1 MEGIILKNLKIG
13 LLPLYIKLYDDS
25 WPELRAGVD
34 AFYQTI
40 ASELQKRELEVVTS
54 PVCRVKAEFESA
66 VGFFETEKV
75 DAIVTLHLAYSPSL
89 ESADV
94 LARTK
99 LPLIVLD
106 TTPVYDFSPSQNPDE
121 ILYNHGIHGVQ
132 DMCSLLLRN
141 GKSFMIEA
149 GHWEKSDVLDR
160 IKDCVKA
167 VKIAENI
174 KKARVGKLGG
184 SFKGMGDFALP
195 ADVLQLTIGIET
207 VEFNFFEG
215 SKFLHEITDEEVE
228 NEIEQDRARFVAG
241 NLNEDVYRQSTK
253 ANLAVRKWIEKNSL
267 TAFTANFM
275 GITKQCGIPCM
286 PFLEASKAM
295 ARGVGYAGEGDV
307 LTAALTGALLSAF
320 PETSFVEMF
329 CPDWA
334 NNSIFISHMGEMNLN
349 LSAEK
354 PVLKEKDYPF
364 TDADNP
370 VVAYGRFK
378 GGEAVF
384 VNLAPVKGNAFTLIL
399 ALVEML
405 EVQGEDRMEDSIHGW
420 FKPKAPVAEFL
431 AEYSKNGGTHHAAI
445 VYGDALGV
453 LKHFAGIMGW
463 ESVVL

>member
-1 MEGIILKNLKIG
+1 LKKLKIG

-34 AFYQTI
+34 GFYQTV
-40 ASELQKRELEVVTS
+40 ARELENRELDVVTS
-54 PVCRVKAEFESA
+54 PVCRIKAEFESA
-66 VGFFETEKV
+66 VRLFEAQKV

-94 LARTK
+94 LARTQ

-106 TTPVYDFSPSQNPDE
+106 TTPVFDFSPVQNPDE

-132 DMCSLLLRN
+132 DMCNLLLRN
-141 GKSFMIEA
+141 GKSFLIEA

-167 VKIAENI
+167 VTIAENI
-174 KKARVGKLGG
+174 KNARVGRLGG
-184 SFKGMGDFALP
+184 AFSGMGDFALP
-195 ADVLQLTIGIET
+195 DDMLQSAIGIET
-207 VEFNFFEG
+207 VDFCGSDG
-215 SKFLHEITDEEVE
+215 SKLFEEVTNEQIDEE
-228 NEIEQDRARFVAG
+228 IERDRLDFAADD
-241 NLNEDVYRQSTK
+241 LNRDIYRQSAK
-253 ANLAVRKWIEKNSL
+253 ANLAVRKWIEKNDL

-295 ARGVGYAGEGDV
+295 ARGTGYAGEGDV
-307 LTAALTGALLSAF
+307 LTAALTGALLSVY

-334 NNSIFISHMGEMNLN
+334 NNSIFISHMGEMNVN
-349 LSAEK
+349 LAAEK

-384 VNLAPVKGNAFTLIL
+384 VNLAPVKGDSFTLIL
-399 ALVEML
+399 APVDML
-405 EVQGEDRMEDSIHGW
+405 EVQGEDKMEDSIHGW
-420 FKPKAPVAEFL
+420 FKPKMPVAEFL

-453 LKHFAGIMGW
+453 LKNFAEIMDW
-463 ESVVL
+463 KSIVI

>member
-1 MEGIILKNLKIG
+1 MKNLKIG

-40 ASELQKRELEVVTS
+40 AGELQKRELAVVTS
-54 PVCRVKAEFESA
+54 PVCRIKSEFESS
-66 VGFFETEKV
+66 VRLFEAEKV

-99 LPLIVLD
+99 LPLIILD
-106 TTPVYDFSPSQNPDE
+106 TTPVFDFSPSQNPDE

-132 DMCSLLLRN
+132 DMCNLLLRN
-141 GKSFMIEA
+141 GKHFLIEA

-160 IKDCVKA
+160 IKGCVKA
-167 VKIAENI
+167 VKIAGNI
-174 KKARVGKLGG
+174 KNARVGRLGG
-184 SFKGMGDFALP
+184 SFKGMGDFAIPDDILKS
-195 ADVLQLTIGIET
+195 TIGIET

-215 SKFLHEITDEEVE
+215 SKFLHEITDELIE
-228 NEIEQDRARFVAG
+228 NEIERDKASFVAD
-241 NLNEDVYRQSTK
+241 NLNDAVYRQSTK
-253 ANLAVRKWIEKNSL
+253 ANLVVRKWIEKNSL

-275 GITKQCGIPCM
+275 GITKSCGIPCM

-307 LTAALTGALLSAF
+307 LTAALTGALLSAY

-334 NNSIFISHMGEMNLN
+334 TNSIFISHMGEMNIN
-349 LSAEK
+349 LSAGK

-384 VNLAPVKGNAFTLIL
+384 VNLAPVKLNSFTLIL
-399 ALVEML
+399 SPIEML
-405 EVQGEDRMEDSIHGW
+405 EVQGEDKMEDSIHGW
-420 FKPKAPVAEFL
+420 FKPRVPVSDFL
-431 AEYSKNGGTHHAAI
+431 SAYSKHGGTHHAAI
-445 VYGDALGV
+445 VYGDALSV
-453 LKHFAGIMGW
+453 LKNFAETMGW
-463 ESVVL
+463 ELIVI

>member
-1 MEGIILKNLKIG
+1 MKNLKIG

-40 ASELQKRELEVVTS
+40 AVELQKRELDVVTV
-54 PVCRVKAEFESA
+54 PVCRIKAEFESA
-66 VGFFETEKV
+66 VRLFEAEKV
-75 DAIVTLHLAYSPSL
+75 DAIITLHLAYSPSL
-89 ESADV
+89 ESAEV
-94 LARTK
+94 LAGTK

-106 TTPVYDFSPSQNPDE
+106 TTPVYDFSPVQNSDE

-132 DMCSLLLRN
+132 DMCNLLLHN

-160 IKDCVKA
+160 IKDCMKA
-167 VKIAENI
+167 IKIAENI

-195 ADVLQLTIGIET
+195 DDVLQSAIGIET
-207 VEFNFFEG
+207 IDFNFFEG
-215 SKFLHEITDEEVE
+215 SKFLHEITDELIE
-228 NEIEQDRARFVAG
+228 NEIERDKTSFIAG
-241 NLNEDVYRQSTK
+241 YLNEDVYRQSTK

-295 ARGVGYAGEGDV
+295 ARGTGYAGEGDV
-307 LTAALTGALLSAF
+307 LTAALTGALLPVF

-349 LSAEK
+349 LAAQK

-364 TDADNP
+364 TGADNP

-378 GGEAVF
+378 GGKAVF
-384 VNLAPVKGNAFTLIL
+384 VNLAPVKENNFTLIL
-399 ALVEML
+399 APVEML
-405 EVQGEDRMEDSIHGW
+405 EVPGEDKMEDSIHGW
-420 FKPKAPVAEFL
+420 FKPKVPVAEFL

-445 VYGDALGV
+445 VYGDVLGV
-453 LKHFAGIMGW
+453 LKNFAEIMGW
-463 ESVVL
+463 ETAVI